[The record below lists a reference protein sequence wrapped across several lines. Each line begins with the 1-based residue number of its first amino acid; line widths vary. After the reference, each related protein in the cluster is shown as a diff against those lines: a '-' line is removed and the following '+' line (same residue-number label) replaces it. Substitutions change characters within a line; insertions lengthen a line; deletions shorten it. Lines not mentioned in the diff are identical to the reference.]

1 MSSIGENRI
10 SWCARTDSNRQPS
23 DPKSDALSIELRT
36 LVHYILV
43 VLWDYWL
50 ERITH
55 DDVLHLV
62 EECVACKCPTTFF
75 IPPLLVVGV
84 EKNLVITEFA

>member
-43 VLWDYWL
+43 VCNGSDYG
-50 ERITH
+50 RIS
-55 DDVLHLV
+55 
-62 EECVACKCPTTFF
+62 
-75 IPPLLVVGV
+75 
-84 EKNLVITEFA
+84 